1 MKQLYRLPSA
11 LFALAL
17 LALALL
23 APASVLFAP
32 LAAHAQQAITPVVQ
46 CVQDL
51 GGGQY
56 AALFG
61 YTNTTGQQYTILGV
75 NSFSPGPAERGQ
87 PSVVNPKGK
96 AESFA
101 VVWDGSP
108 LTWTMNHP
116 QFPTRSA
123 TAEAGVSPSCE
134 AGRVQPVVPI
144 PGCLTANGD
153 GTFNAHFGFTNP
165 NAFPVYVPQ
174 GALNELSAPV
184 AYGAV
189 RTTFAKGQKLGSVI
203 VTWDGSPLTW
213 SLMGSSATV
222 EAGVTAMCQPV
233 TPIATCVA
241 EHPDGSY
248 DATFGYSNPNPHPV
262 KVEPNTPENDLQPI
276 GVPKAIFAA
285 KTVARAFMVQDA
297 QDVLTWLLMGD
308 RAQAGLHRPRCGASK
323 AEADG
328 SISEPVAEE
337 EDVTEIEMASA
348 ARAAAAPDGVPSGF
362 ALSPAYPNPFNPA
375 TSITFTLPSDGAVRL
390 VVYDAMGR
398 EVAVL
403 FDGHAPAGEHQARFD
418 AAGLPSG
425 VYLYR
430 LVTEGG
436 TLARTMT
443 LLK

>member
-1 MKQLYRLPSA
+1 MKTRFCL
-11 LFALAL
+11 LAL
-17 LALALL
+17 LFTATYAA
-23 APASVLFAP
+23 APAR
-32 LAAHAQQAITPVVQ
+32 AQEQAITPVVQ

-51 GGGQY
+51 GGGSY

-61 YTNTTGQQYTILGV
+61 YENTTGQQYTILGV
-75 NSFSPGPAERGQ
+75 NSFSPGPPERGQ

-116 QFPTRSA
+116 QFPERSA
-123 TAEAGVSPSCE
+123 TAEAGVSPACE
-134 AGRVQPVVPI
+134 AGRVQPIVPI

-174 GALNELSAPV
+174 GPLNELSAAV

-189 RTTFAKGQKLGSVI
+189 RTTFAKGEKLGSVI

-213 SLMGSSATV
+213 SLMGNSATV
-222 EAGVTAMCQPV
+222 EAGVTAMCLPV
-233 TPIATCVA
+233 TPLATCVD

-248 DATFGYSNPNPHPV
+248 DAVFGYSNPNPHAV

-276 GVPKAIFAA
+276 GTPKAIFAA
-285 KTVARAFMVQDA
+285 KTVQRAFMVQDA

-323 AEADG
+323 AE
-328 SISEPVAEE
+328 EVVAME

-348 ARAAAAPDGVPSGF
+348 ARAAAAPGAAPSGF
-362 ALSPAYPNPFNPA
+362 ALAPAYPNPFNPQ
-375 TSITFTLPSDGAVRL
+375 TQITFTLAEAGAARL
-390 VVYDAMGR
+390 VVYDATGR

-403 FDGHAPAGEHQARFD
+403 FDGHLGAGEHAATFSG
-418 AAGLPSG
+418 AGLPSG

-430 LVTEGG
+430 LTTSKGSQS
-436 TLARTMT
+436 RTVT